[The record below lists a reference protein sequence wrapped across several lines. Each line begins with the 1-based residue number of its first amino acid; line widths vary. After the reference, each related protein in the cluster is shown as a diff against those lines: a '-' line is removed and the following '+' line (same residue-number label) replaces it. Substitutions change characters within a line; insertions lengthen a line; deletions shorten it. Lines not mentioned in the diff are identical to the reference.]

1 MKQHKFQ
8 VGQFV
13 RIAPRTLGAVPT
25 GRYEVVRQM
34 PPEGA
39 TNQYRVRFVDDGHER
54 MVKESDL
61 S

>member
-1 MKQHKFQ
+1 MRQHKFQ

-13 RIAPRTLGAVPT
+13 RIAPRALWAVPA

-34 PPEGA
+34 PPEGSV
-39 TNQYRVRFVDDGHER
+39 NQYRVRFVDDGHER